1 MLKVSKAGSLY
12 KNIKTERG
20 FFFTISVIVHISFS
34 GGSENASKSIFK
46 SIWFNLAE
54 SQIVMIH
61 KKSRQL

>member
-46 SIWFNLAE
+46 SIYLAE
-54 SQIVMIH
+54 CQIVMIH